1 MSTRHFL
8 ILANEAVKARAVRWI
23 MAAPLGMSVEFKP
36 STRSLEQNAKLWALL
51 TDVSRQVEWYGERLT
66 AEDWKDVFSAS
77 LRKAKV
83 VPGLDAGSFVVLGL
97 RTSKLTKGEFS
108 DLIELIHAFGAERG
122 VVWSD
127 PTLAD
132 ERRAAA

>member
-1 MSTRHFL
+1 MSARHFL

-23 MAAPLGMSVEFKP
+23 MAAPFGMSVEFKP
-36 STRSLEQNAKLWALL
+36 STRSLEQNAKLWACL
-51 TDVSRQVEWYGERLT
+51 TDVSRQVEWYGEHLT
-66 AEDWKDVFSAS
+66 ADDWKDVFTAS

-127 PTLAD
+127 PTFMD

>member
-1 MSTRHFL
+1 MSARHFL
-8 ILANEAVKARAVRWI
+8 ILANEAVKARAIRWI
-23 MAAPLGMSVEFKP
+23 MAAPVGMAVEFKP
-36 STRSLEQNAKLWALL
+36 ATRSLDQNAKLWACL
-51 TDVSRQVEWYGERLT
+51 TDVSRQVEWYGQRLT
-66 AEDWKDVFSAS
+66 AEEWKDVFSAS
-77 LRKAKV
+77 LRRAKV

-97 RTSKLTKGEFS
+97 RTSKLTKAEFS

-127 PTLAD
+127 PTFMD

>member
-1 MSTRHFL
+1 MSARHFL

-36 STRSLEQNAKLWALL
+36 STRSLEQNAKLWACL
-51 TDVSRQVEWYGERLT
+51 TDVSRQVEWYGEHLT
-66 AEDWKDVFSAS
+66 ADDWKDVFTAS

-127 PTLAD
+127 PTLVD
-132 ERRAAA
+132 ERRAA